1 MKKLYIFLCVLFLID
16 FGWGQLGPFSYISPG
31 LQIGY
36 NSKEGIFYGF
46 QTSIGFKV
54 PDSIKDN
61 FTETVFIPSI
71 CVGFKR
77 YHKKYNE
84 RYIDLQT
91 VFFENT
97 SIDNLGPPIGIGIG
111 KNFTNN
117 SSNYRLKGYTWLLTC
132 LTIDYE
138 LERKSF
144 NYSLIP
150 ILPIWYDGI

>member
-1 MKKLYIFLCVLFLID
+1 MKKLLPLLSVLFLID

-36 NSKEGIFYGF
+36 NSNEGIFYGF

-54 PDSIKDN
+54 PESIKDN

-77 YHKKYNE
+77 SHKKYNE

-91 VFFENT
+91 IFF
-97 SIDNLGPPIGIGIG
+97 
-111 KNFTNN
+111 
-117 SSNYRLKGYTWLLTC
+117 
-132 LTIDYE
+132 
-138 LERKSF
+138 
-144 NYSLIP
+144 
-150 ILPIWYDGI
+150 